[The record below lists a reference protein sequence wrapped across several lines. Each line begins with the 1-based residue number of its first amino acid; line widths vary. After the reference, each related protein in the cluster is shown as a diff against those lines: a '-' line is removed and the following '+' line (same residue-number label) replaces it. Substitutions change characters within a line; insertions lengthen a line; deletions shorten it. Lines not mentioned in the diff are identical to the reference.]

1 MQEKKKT
8 TLDKRRKKKN
18 EKIRRLTSSLHVF
31 VYEHGMHN

>member
-8 TLDKRRKKKN
+8 TLDKRSKKKN
-18 EKIRRLTSSLHVF
+18 ERNWRLTWSLHVF